1 MSFIRD
7 PIVNWFT
14 DFGDLLNDNIWEPVK
29 NGVIDGN
36 DKFWDGYAK
45 WAEWQLENSPPTFDL
60 SGVDAFINNI
70 TEKVFDAIPHGEIL
84 LKAFKTAMCLY
95 SPDLQ
100 CMLDLAEDYSGYDT
114 GICLAPFSAPPS
126 VGKKRWKHL
135 KPKKIAAN
143 VATSAYDAA
152 DRASC
157 WAKVFKPPK
166 NSRVAVPNY
175 YRPQYCETGFYMD
188 SISRTCRTL
197 CPEGYTLDGV
207 VCVKNDNKNMILQ
220 CPVGEYFDIVSG
232 CISACPTGY
241 TYYGGDTCINTSTGS
256 TGPNFVK
263 TKVEYPKIFFSSLSL
278 ALTGNEIFI
287 TDHYNNCVIVYNFS
301 GVELR
306 RWGTAGTEDGQFN
319 IPTGIAITDDG
330 KVVVADSRNSRI
342 QVFN

>member
-1 MSFIRD
+1 MS
-7 PIVNWFT
+7 IVGDQIVDWLT
-14 DFGDLLNDNIWEPVK
+14 DFGDILNDRVWEPIV
-29 NGVIDGN
+29 NGTTSGYGSFM
-36 DKFWDGYAK
+36 DKYAE
-45 WAEWQLENSPPTFDL
+45 WAKWQLEHSPQTFDL

-70 TEKVFDAIPHGEIL
+70 TEKVFDKIPYGDIL
-84 LKAFKTAMCLY
+84 LKAINTAMCL
-95 SPDLQ
+95 SDQPDVR
-100 CMLDLAEDYSGYDT
+100 CMLELADEYSGLNS
-114 GICLAPFSAPPS
+114 GLCFAPLPPAT

-152 DRASC
+152 DRATC
-157 WAKVFKPPK
+157 MANQFKFPK
-166 NSRVAVPNY
+166 KSKAAVPNY
-175 YRPQYCETGFYMD
+175 YRPEYCETGFYMD
-188 SISRTCRTL
+188 SFSRVCRTL
-197 CPEGYTLDGV
+197 CPEGYTLHGV
-207 VCVKNDNKNMILQ
+207 VCVKNDNKNMTLQ

-306 RWGTAGTEDGQFN
+306 RWGTAGTGDGQFN